1 MWQHDWGK
9 WTSTPI
15 DPGISVY
22 RNPLN
27 ETQLV
32 AVGRSVSVSL
42 HLSLGVSVSLCL
54 YNPMSRCLGVSVSLP
69 LLLSFV
75 LGLKMDAPT
84 PHFYHHF
91 HTKGRRRCGGA
102 AGGMQGTT
110 SAAAGKIWVLK

>member
-42 HLSLGVSVSLCL
+42 HLSLGVFVSLCL
-54 YNPMSRCLGVSVSLP
+54 YNPMSWCLGVSVSLP

-84 PHFYHHF
+84 SSSIIIF
-91 HTKGRRRCGGA
+91 TQKA
-102 AGGMQGTT
+102 AGVAEEQREACRVPRRQQLGRSGY
-110 SAAAGKIWVLK
+110 